1 MAVKLYAL
9 STCPYCMKTKKLLNE
24 QGCDYDAVDVDLVGE
39 EEANRIL
46 DEVYKLT
53 GRQSFPVILIG
64 DKVISG
70 YNPEEIL
77 EALRSEK

>member
-1 MAVKLYAL
+1 
-9 STCPYCMKTKKLLNE
+9 MKTKKLLNE